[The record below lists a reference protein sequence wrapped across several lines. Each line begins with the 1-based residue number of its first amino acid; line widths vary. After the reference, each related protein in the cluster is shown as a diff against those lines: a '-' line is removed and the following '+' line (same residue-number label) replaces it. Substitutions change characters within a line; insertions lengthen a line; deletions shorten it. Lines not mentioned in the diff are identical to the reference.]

1 MKKRLAFFT
10 AMLLLV
16 CSVVL
21 AQDLNIQGLVRDRQG
36 NPIPGATIRVKGTSK
51 GGTTKPDGTY
61 AIQAASTAVLEFS
74 FIGYK
79 TQEIAV
85 GGRTQVNVTLEDGN
99 TDLDEV
105 VVVGYGTQK
114 KKDLTTAVAAISTKD
129 ISERPIVIAAG
140 ALQGKAAGVQV
151 SQPSGKPGS
160 GFSVRVRGATSVLAG
175 NDPLY
180 VIDGVPTG
188 DARDLNSNDIES
200 IQVLKDASSAA
211 IYGARAANGVVI
223 ITTKRGRANT
233 SQINFSAYYGVSN
246 LAKKIN
252 VLNADQYNALITEM
266 GIPLVA
272 TKETTDW
279 NKEVFRTSI
288 NQNYQLSFSGGTD
301 KSQYFI
307 SGGITQDKGIVRPA
321 GYNRYSFRSNT
332 DNQLRSWLKVSTN
345 LSYSNV
351 QLKDVKDNASAG
363 RNAVVLG
370 ALNAPPTI
378 GKYMYDANGN
388 KQFTQN
394 PYKSGWDNP
403 LGAIE
408 GPTQGTIDNRIL
420 GNVAADVFL
429 TKGLKFRSNF
439 GADYFNHKYDYYL
452 DYIMTTPGRLDH
464 GTATSQKFNSLTTLW
479 ENTLNYDKSWKKHSL
494 SALGGITTQQ
504 NKYNVSDINGR
515 DFPADPTVKTLNAAN
530 QVTASTFESEWFL
543 MSYIGRVMY
552 NYDSKYLL
560 TANLRYDGSSKL
572 DKRHKWGAF
581 PSVSAGWRISGEP
594 FMKDIKAISDLKIRA
609 SWGQNGNQEGLDPY
623 ASYGLNTFNRR
634 TPTSPLSGPAIVP
647 PTIGPNPDL
656 KWETTTQTNIGIDL
670 SLFNSRLTFTADAY
684 IKKTNDLILNVPLP
698 NTAPYTSIP
707 RNSGA
712 LQNKGLEFVISSI
725 NIDKKDFTWKT
736 DFNMTF
742 NRNKIT
748 RLDLNKIYRF
758 AGIEG
763 RDEVILLQEGVPLG
777 TFFGYISEGV
787 DPQTGNIKYKD
798 VNGDGALTP
807 EDRTIIGNAQPKFTY
822 GLNSDLRYKDWS
834 FAFLI
839 QGSQGNDIFNASRI
853 ETEGMYDSKNQSTE
867 VLRRWTT
874 PGQNTDIPRASNGDI
889 NNSRVS
895 SRFVE
900 NGSFLRLKSATIGYS
915 LPKSL
920 AEKIKLN
927 RLSVYVT
934 AQNLFTITKYK
945 GFDPEIN
952 AYAADK
958 NNGPALGID
967 YGTYPTARA
976 FIFGVNMSF

>member
-51 GGTTKPDGTY
+51 GATTKPDATY